1 MNEET
6 VQVIFKVTAAG
17 RLAALSEDNNG
28 LNLSLNKIGFGNGH
42 YESIDNDQR
51 TELENKVVEAALS
64 AGGIEATEN
73 TLILSVNF
81 VPTKVVQ
88 VSEIGVYAED
98 GTLFAVA
105 SLPEGMYFTLD
116 KGISFVGSFG
126 LALGTTSNITVI
138 VQVDVPIMQQLMVM
152 HETAADP
159 HPQYAKK
166 VDVDAKDQHLQDQID
181 DIEQEIAD
189 LYPRVIASGVSNG
202 NATIDLGNI
211 ISDMRDTKYVISLTP
226 EGGHEGWTISR
237 GLKTFAFNVFNRSGT
252 SRVGYGGFVNWNV
265 TQTSP
270 ESAILGDGEYTVPG
284 DYMIGIPAQSTKD
297 IIIVGAGGAGGSFRW
312 STEGGNGDGGN
323 GSNTS
328 LSLDGIM
335 FAIASGGFGGTEG
348 VWGNGSSFTNGNE
361 NGGGEPGIAQPLVA
375 DPRVT
380 LIESSNGLN
389 GHPYG
394 GVGDHV
400 GGSSVSPISIYG
412 AGGDGGDGH
421 GDDGL
426 SFGGGGGSGA
436 FIKVRVANTTDNTM
450 YLTLTIGAGGTVPQG
465 FNGEFGVNGF
475 AKVISV

>member
-1 MNEET
+1 MSEET

-42 YESIDNDQR
+42 YESIDDDQR
-51 TELENKVVEAALS
+51 TELQNKVVEAALS
-64 AGGIEATEN
+64 AGGIEATVN

-81 VPTKVVQ
+81 VPTKAVQ

-166 VDVDAKDQHLQDQID
+166 VDVDDKDQHLQDQID
-181 DIEQEIAD
+181 DVVQEIAD

-211 ISDMRDTKYVISLTP
+211 VSDMRDTKYVISITP
-226 EGGHEGWTISR
+226 EGGHEGWTIAR
-237 GLKTFAFNVFNRSGT
+237 GSKNFAYNVFNRSGT

-265 TQTSP
+265 VQTSP
-270 ESAILGDGEYTVPG
+270 DSAILGDGEYTVPG

-297 IIIVGAGGAGGSFRW
+297 IIIVGAGGGGGSFRW
-312 STEGGNGDGGN
+312 STQGGNGDGADGT
-323 GSNTS
+323 NTS
-328 LSLDGIM
+328 LSLEGTI
-335 FAIASGGFGGTEG
+335 FAIASAGFGGKEG
-348 VWGNGSSFTNGNE
+348 VWGNGSSYE
-361 NGGGEPGIAQPLVA
+361 NGVGGDGGQPLTVNNPNVEFLETIA
-375 DPRVT
+375 G
-380 LIESSNGLN
+380 LKGHAESQSS
-389 GHPYG
+389 HG
-394 GVGDHV
+394 GGA
-400 GGSSVSPISIYG
+400 SVSPMSIYG

-421 GDDGL
+421 GDDNW

-436 FIKVRVANTTDNTM
+436 YIKVRVSNTTTSTM
-450 YLTLTIGAGGTVPQG
+450 FLALTIGAGGLVPTG

-475 AKVISV
+475 AKVMSV

>member
-1 MNEET
+1 MSEET

-28 LNLSLNKIGFGNGH
+28 LNLSLNKIGFGNSH

-51 TELENKVVEAALS
+51 TELQNKVVEAALS
-64 AGGIEATEN
+64 AGGIETTEN

-81 VPTKVVQ
+81 VPTKAVQ

-166 VDVDAKDQHLQDQID
+166 VYVDAKDQHLQDQID
-181 DIEQEIAD
+181 DVVQEIAD

-202 NATIDLGNI
+202 NATIDLGDI
-211 ISDMRDTKYVISLTP
+211 VSDMRDTKYVISITP
-226 EGGHEGWTISR
+226 EGGHEGWTIAR
-237 GLKTFAFNVFNRSGT
+237 GSKNFAYNVFNRSGT

-265 TQTSP
+265 VQTSP

-297 IIIVGAGGAGGSFRW
+297 IIIVGAGGGGGSFRW
-312 STEGGNGDGGN
+312 SEQYGENGDGADGT
-323 GSNTS
+323 NTS
-328 LSLDGIM
+328 LSLDGIV
-335 FAIASGGFGGTEG
+335 FAIASAGFGGKEG
-348 VWGNGSSFTNGNE
+348 VWGNGSSYTNGEGGDGGQPLTVDNPNVE
-361 NGGGEPGIAQPLVA
+361 FLETIAGLKGHAESQSSHGGGA
-375 DPRVT
+375 
-380 LIESSNGLN
+380 
-389 GHPYG
+389 
-394 GVGDHV
+394 
-400 GGSSVSPISIYG
+400 SVSPISIYG

-421 GDDGL
+421 GDEDL

-436 FIKVRVANTTDNTM
+436 YIKVRVTNPTTGTM
-450 YLTLTIGAGGTVPQG
+450 FLALTIGAGGVVKQG
-465 FNGEFGVNGF
+465 WNGEFGVNGF
-475 AKVISV
+475 AKVMSV

>member
-1 MNEET
+1 MSEET

-51 TELENKVVEAALS
+51 TELQNKVVEAALS

-202 NATIDLGNI
+202 NATIDLGDI
-211 ISDMRDTKYVISLTP
+211 VSDMRDTKYVISITP
-226 EGGHEGWTISR
+226 EGGHEGWTIAR
-237 GLKTFAFNVFNRSGT
+237 GSKNFAYNVFNRSGT

-265 TQTSP
+265 VQTSP

-297 IIIVGAGGAGGSFRW
+297 IIIVGAGGGGGSFRW
-312 STEGGNGDGGN
+312 STQGGNGNGEDGT
-323 GSNTS
+323 NTS
-328 LSLDGIM
+328 LSLDGIV
-335 FAIASGGFGGTEG
+335 FAIASAGAGGKEG
-348 VWGNGSSFTNGNE
+348 VWGNGSSFDNGVGGDGGQPLTVNNPNVE
-361 NGGGEPGIAQPLVA
+361 FLETIAGLKGHAESQSSHGGGA
-375 DPRVT
+375 
-380 LIESSNGLN
+380 
-389 GHPYG
+389 
-394 GVGDHV
+394 
-400 GGSSVSPISIYG
+400 SVSPISIYG

-421 GDDGL
+421 GDEDL

-436 FIKVRVANTTDNTM
+436 YIKVRVSNPTTGTM
-450 YLTLTIGAGGTVPQG
+450 FLALTIGAGGLVPTG

-475 AKVISV
+475 AKVMSV